1 MNLSLKIA
9 FVFFFVFISL
19 PLTAQLKHAVPVP
32 INIQDSTV
40 PKQKH
45 SRIRD
50 VNDELDLIDIVQG
63 AFDKHAKKRV
73 DTGGV
78 KSGKLRISGLPAAG
92 YTLQT
97 GFAGVAI
104 ANAAFYTSKHEEENQ
119 SNILANLTYSQYK
132 QIIFPIQTN
141 IWTPGNKYNISSEI
155 RFVKYPSLTYGLGGH
170 TSLDDGYTIDYSGFR
185 VHAGILRS
193 VLKDIYAGVGYNI
206 DYFWNIREVDPS
218 STKATDFQK
227 YGLTETELASG
238 VTLNFLYDNRRNSIN
253 PQNGAYIN
261 VVYRPNFTFLGSDD
275 NWQSLVVDMRK
286 YFRLPFGSD
295 NVLCFWNYDWLTV
308 AGTPPYLMLPN
319 TGGDAYTNTG
329 RGYIQGRFR
338 GKNMLYAESEY
349 RFNITN
355 NELIGGVVFV
365 NAESFSE
372 EGSGRFEVISPGYG
386 AGLRIKLNKF
396 SRTNVAIDYGFGTG
410 GSRGFFV
417 NLGEVF

>member
-1 MNLSLKIA
+1 MNLALKTV
-9 FVFFFVFISL
+9 FVLFYISISL
-19 PLTAQLKHAVPVP
+19 PLTAQIKHAVQFP
-32 INIQDSTV
+32 INIQDSTA
-40 PKQKH
+40 PEKH
-45 SRIRD
+45 TRIRD
-50 VNDELDLIDIVQG
+50 VNDELDLIDLVQSV
-63 AFDKHAKKRV
+63 FDKHAKKRV

-97 GFAGVAI
+97 GFAGIAI

-119 SNILANLTYSQYK
+119 STILANLTYSQYK

-141 IWTPGNKYNISSEI
+141 IWTPGNKYNINSEI
-155 RFVKYPSLTYGLGGH
+155 RFLKYPSMTYGLGGY
-170 TSLDDGYTIDYSGFR
+170 TSLGDGYTIDYSGIK
-185 VHAGILRS
+185 VHAAILRT
-193 VLKDIYAGVGYNI
+193 VLKDVYAGVGYNL
-206 DYFWNIREVDPS
+206 DYYWNIREVDPPVNK
-218 STKATDFQK
+218 TTDFQS
-227 YGLTETELASG
+227 YGLNSTEMASG
-238 VTLNFLYDNRRNSIN
+238 PTLNFLYDNRRNSIN

-261 VVYRPNFTFLGSDD
+261 LVYRPNFTFLGSDND
-275 NWQSLVVDMRK
+275 WQSLVVDMRK

-295 NVLCFWNYDWLTV
+295 NVLAFWSYDWLTV
-308 AGTPPYLMLPN
+308 GGSPPYLMLPY
-319 TGGDAYTNTG
+319 TGGDAYFNSG

-355 NELIGGVVFV
+355 NELVGGVVFV

-386 AGLRIKLNKF
+386 LGLRLKLNKF
-396 SRTNVAIDYGFGTG
+396 SRTNIAVDYGFGTG